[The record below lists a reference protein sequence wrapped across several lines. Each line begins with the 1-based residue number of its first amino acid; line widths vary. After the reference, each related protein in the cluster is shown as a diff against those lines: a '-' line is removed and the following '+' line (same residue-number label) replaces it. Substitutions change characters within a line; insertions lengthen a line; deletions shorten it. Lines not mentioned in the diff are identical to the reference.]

1 MTPHEV
7 QRAPRYAVHLAS
19 RYRQRADLPWRYGRT
34 ENVSSSGVLFVGDVS
49 DLILDVNTP
58 MEMNLVMPP
67 EIVGAAGTRVVCY
80 GRVVRT
86 VRPRMPDVRPA
97 FAVTI
102 AEYRLVR
109 GDRDEVEEVR
119 GTVRR

>member
-7 QRAPRYAVHLAS
+7 PRAPRFAVHLALG
-19 RYRQRADLPWRYGRT
+19 YRQRAVLPWLYGRT
-34 ENVSSSGVLFVGDVS
+34 ENVSSSGVLFVGDVG
-49 DLILDVNTP
+49 DPILDVNTP
-58 MEMNLVMPP
+58 MEMNLVVPP
-67 EIVGAAGTRVVCY
+67 EIVGAATRIVCY

-86 VRPRMPDVRPA
+86 VRPRIPGVGPA

-109 GDRDEVEEVR
+109 GDRD
-119 GTVRR
+119 GG